1 MTDTPPHDSSTDST
15 PPSPSLA
22 DATRAQ
28 ATQIGLILA
37 IGSLFSLLLVAQVSL
52 APQVQ
57 SETELRHSST
67 VLADMQE
74 IQADRGVV
82 ADGAGGQ
89 ASVLRMGDSYPTY
102 LILAQPPGPYGTLD
116 TEDAGR
122 LTVTGATA
130 TNPSAADHFAGDPI
144 AGETTALEYTPGY
157 HQYDAPTTRLAQ
169 GVLTEEYGDH
179 AEPIAGG
186 EVVDGRNLNLVWTT
200 GDIAT
205 GQTKPLT
212 LRTERLSAADRA
224 IRVEQSTDATP
235 IRVRFETTL
244 SERRWRELLAA
255 ELDEETTPAAPAYD
269 GDGRYVTGIEKT
281 DGTLTVSL
289 ETGVSYR
296 LDMAKVGW
304 RTGHQPGFPDDSE
317 PEPAYLATD
326 DRTPVVAEETTTTLT
341 ARVADGYANPQPDVP
356 VTASV
361 ETDGRL
367 AGGATSRDRLSAG
380 DGTVTFEYT
389 APEITRPTNEASE
402 QTERV
407 RVTLPDASGGDD
419 DPRVV
424 VFEIRVQNTHD

>member
-1 MTDTPPHDSSTDST
+1 MTDTTSPDNRTDTRLTMCS
-15 PPSPSLA
+15 
-22 DATRAQ
+22 DDRRAQ

-57 SETELRHSST
+57 SETEMRHSST

-82 ADGAGGQ
+82 ADGTDGQ

-102 LILAQPPGPYGTLD
+102 LILAQPPGPYGTLH
-116 TEDAGR
+116 TEDAGE
-122 LTVTGATA
+122 LAVTGAMA
-130 TNPSAADHFAGDPI
+130 TNPSAADHFDGHTI
-144 AGETTALEYTPGY
+144 SRRTTALAYTPGY

-169 GVLTEEYGDH
+169 GVLTEQYGDH
-179 AEPIAGG
+179 AEPVAGG
-186 EVVDGRNLNLVWTT
+186 DVVDGRNLNLVWTT

-212 LRTERLSAADRA
+212 LRTEQLSTADRSVS
-224 IRVEQSTDATP
+224 VEQSTDGTP
-235 IRVRFETTL
+235 ITVRFETTL
-244 SERRWRELLAA
+244 SETRWRELLAA
-255 ELDEETTPAAPAYD
+255 EIDENTTPAAPAYD
-269 GDGRYVTGIEKT
+269 GDGRYVTAVEKT

-296 LDMAKVGW
+296 LDMAKLGW
-304 RTGHQPGFPDDSE
+304 RTGHQPGFAADSE
-317 PEPAYLATD
+317 PETAYLATD
-326 DRTPVVAEETTTTLT
+326 DRTPVVPEETTTTLT
-341 ARVADGYANPQPDVP
+341 ASVADSYANPQPDVP

-361 ETDGRL
+361 ATEGRL
-367 AGGATSRDRLSAG
+367 AGGYTTTERLSAG

-389 APEITRPTNEASE
+389 APEVTAPTGETNE

-407 RVTLPDASGGDD
+407 RVTLSGASGNDD
-419 DPRVV
+419 DPNVV
-424 VFEIRVQNTHD
+424 IFEIRVQNTHD

>member
-1 MTDTPPHDSSTDST
+1 MTDTPQHDSSTDST
-15 PPSPSLA
+15 PASTFTGE
-22 DATRAQ
+22 TRAQ

-57 SETELRHSST
+57 SETEMRHSST

-82 ADGAGGQ
+82 ADGADGQ

-102 LILAQPPGPYGTLD
+102 LILAQPPGPYGTLN

-130 TNPSAADHFAGDPI
+130 TNPSAADHFDGSPI
-144 AGETTALEYTPGY
+144 ARETTALEYTPGY

-169 GVLTEEYGDH
+169 GVLTEEYSDH
-179 AEPIAGG
+179 AEPVAGG

-200 GDIAT
+200 GDIAAS
-205 GQTKPLT
+205 QTKPLT
-212 LRTERLSAADRA
+212 LRTERLSTSDRA
-224 IRVEQSTDATP
+224 VRVEQSTETP

-255 ELDEETTPAAPAYD
+255 EIDDDTTPAAPDSD
-269 GDGRYVTGIEKT
+269 GDGRYVTGVEKS

-317 PEPAYLATD
+317 PESAYLATG
-326 DRTPVVAEETTTTLT
+326 DRTPVVTEGTTTRLT
-341 ARVADGYANPQPDVP
+341 ARVADDYGNPQPDVP
-356 VTASV
+356 VTARV

-389 APEITRPTNEASE
+389 APEVTRPTSE
-402 QTERV
+402 TSERTERV
-407 RVTLPDASGGDD
+407 RVTLPDASGGDG